1 MKKKEILKDLRFLI
15 EGRDKLPEK
24 IFSDIEK
31 MMTALEEGKKI
42 NKKDFIFNFTEN
54 LLDFTLESR
63 STPYLRQ
70 INKMVNNLL
79 QYEDLDERSSR
90 NLKAIAVLTKQ
101 DLAIEEAAEG
111 LQRLTQEIKEFEDA
125 TPEAYKLSREYFKNK

>member
-1 MKKKEILKDLRFLI
+1 MKKKDILKDLRFLI
-15 EGRDKLPEK
+15 ERKGKLPEK
-24 IFSDIEK
+24 VFNDIEK

-54 LLDFTLESR
+54 LLDFTLESK

-111 LQRLTQEIKEFEDA
+111 LQRLTQKIKEFEDA
-125 TPEAYKLSREYFKNK
+125 TPETCKLSREYFKNK